1 MTVDTGAM
9 ALDESARRRE
19 SRVALGHALAVIE
32 SWALGI
38 TAVVVFASVVLLA
51 AVHVADRYLVNQVSG
66 AWMTLARYVH
76 HGMLY
81 PPLHEAGRTF
91 GTLYMPLPFVAH
103 GGVSLI
109 TGEYLVSGK
118 VTAYATAL
126 LMFSL
131 LFVLLRRVGCSTV
144 VAAALVA
151 AVVVVPAG
159 YLATMSIRGDALS
172 VVFQLA
178 ALLVIWRSQSR
189 RAIYGSSILCALAV
203 ASKAT
208 ALWAPI
214 AIGIWLFS
222 RDRRSAGR
230 FTLAFVAVTAFTMA
244 LLVSISGGYLI
255 EDLVTLTFSNSTAAH
270 STPLSG
276 ASTFVHL
283 AVLRGTTPWL
293 LFACAIAA
301 GVSSVRR
308 RELSLFQLS
317 LAISLLIAV
326 VVLRDPG
333 ADYNHLLDFSVL
345 TALVVGEFWARPRA
359 TGRSPDL
366 VAAVLTTALVAGV
379 VLGYK
384 DTIRPDI
391 GLAARLA
398 VGHGS
403 DDRYST
409 DPLRGLIKPGDR
421 MLSEDPTISILSGRI
436 PVTDPLTL
444 PRLGKA
450 HPKWIAEL
458 QRTID
463 RRVFDEV
470 ILIRPLDPNAFHAT
484 QAFGRVVTRAIAAN
498 YRFKAV
504 IPTGSLTYYVYV
516 PK

>member
-9 ALDESARRRE
+9 ALEEPARKRQ
-19 SRVALGHALAVIE
+19 SSVALGRALAVVE
-32 SWALGI
+32 SWALAI

-126 LMFSL
+126 LLFSL
-131 LFVLLRRVGCSTV
+131 MFVVLRQAGCTV
-144 VAAALVA
+144 PVAAALVA

-159 YLATMSIRGDALS
+159 YLATMSVRGDALS
-172 VVFQLA
+172 VAFQLA
-178 ALLVIWRSQSR
+178 ALLVVRRSQSR
-189 RAIYGSSILCALAV
+189 RAVFGASTLCALAL

-214 AIGIWLFS
+214 AIVIWLFF
-222 RDRRSAGR
+222 RDRRAAAR
-230 FTLAFVAVTAFTMA
+230 FALGFVALSAIILIVLQWA
-244 LLVSISGGYLI
+244 SGGHLV
-255 EDLVTLTFSNSTAAH
+255 EDLLTLTFSGTTAAH
-270 STPLSG
+270 TTPLSG

-283 AVLRGTTPWL
+283 TFLKGDAPWL
-293 LFACAIAA
+293 LFLCAVAA
-301 GVSSVRR
+301 TASSARQRRLTLLQVS
-308 RELSLFQLS
+308 LG
-317 LAISLLIAV
+317 ISLLIVV

-333 ADYNHLLDFSVL
+333 ADYNHLLDLSVL
-345 TALVVGEFWARPRA
+345 SVLVVGEFWARPR
-359 TGRSPDL
+359 TPHGSVDL
-366 VAAVLTTALVAGV
+366 VSALLTAALVVGV
-379 VLGYK
+379 ATAYTN
-384 DTIRPDI
+384 TIKPDV

-398 VGHGS
+398 VGQGS
-403 DDRYST
+403 DEKYST
-409 DPLRGLIKPGDR
+409 NPLRGLIRPGDR
-421 MLSEDPTISILSGRI
+421 VLSEDPTISILSGRI

-450 HPKWIAEL
+450 HPAWITEL
-458 QRTID
+458 QQQIQ
-463 RRVFDEV
+463 RRYFDEV
-470 ILIRPLDPNAFHAT
+470 VLIRPVDPNAFHAT
-484 QAFGRVVTRAIAAN
+484 QAFGKVVTRAVAGN

-504 IPTGSLTYYVYV
+504 VPTGSLTYYVYV

>member
-1 MTVDTGAM
+1 MTVETGAM
-9 ALDESARRRE
+9 ALEESAQRRQ
-19 SRVALGHALAVIE
+19 SRVALEHALAVIE
-32 SWALGI
+32 RWALAI

-66 AWMTLARYVH
+66 AWMTLARSVH

-81 PPLHEAGRTF
+81 PPLHQAGRTF

-126 LMFSL
+126 LLFSL
-131 LFVLLRRVGCSTV
+131 LFVLLRQVGCSAV

-159 YLATMSIRGDALS
+159 YLATLSIRGDALS

-189 RAIYGSSILCALAV
+189 RAIYGSSVLCALAV

-208 ALWAPI
+208 ALWAPLAI
-214 AIGIWLFS
+214 AIWLFS

-230 FTLAFVAVTAFTMA
+230 FTLGFVAVTAVIIAT
-244 LLVSISGGYLI
+244 LVSISGGYLI
-255 EDLVTLTFSNSTAAH
+255 DDLVTLTFSNSTAAH

-283 AVLRGTTPWL
+283 AVLKGDAPWL
-293 LFACAIAA
+293 LFGCAIAA
-301 GVSSVRR
+301 AISSLRR

-345 TALVVGEFWARPRA
+345 TALVVGEFWARPRR
-359 TGRSPDL
+359 TDGSPDL
-366 VAAVLTTALVAGV
+366 VAVVLTLAVVVGVA
-379 VLGYK
+379 LGYTN
-384 DTIRPDI
+384 TIKPDI

-398 VGHGS
+398 TGHGS
-403 DDRYST
+403 DNRYST
-409 DPLRGLIKPGDR
+409 NPLRGLIRPHDR
-421 MLSEDPTISILSGRI
+421 VLSEDPTISILSGRI

-450 HPKWIAEL
+450 HPAWITEL
-458 QRTID
+458 QREIE
-463 RRVFDEV
+463 RHYFDEIV
-470 ILIRPLDPNAFHAT
+470 LIRPVDPNAFHAT
-484 QAFGRVVTRAIAAN
+484 QSFGKVVTRAIATN
-498 YRFKAV
+498 YRFETV
-504 IPTGSLTYYVYV
+504 VPTGSLSYYVYV